1 MRLLLI
7 SLITLFSVAIHA
19 VEVRGYMGT
28 ELRYFSETPWQS
40 EQTDWQAS
48 FVTQP
53 EFYWEL
59 DDSGD
64 NSVTFTPFMRIDS
77 ADNARSHWDVRELKW
92 LHLADN
98 WELEVG
104 AAIVFWGVTESQHL
118 VDVINQT
125 DGIEGINGDDKL
137 GQPMV
142 HFSLIEDWGVFES
155 FILAGFREQ
164 TYAGKNGRL
173 RLPLLVDGD
182 HSQYESSRGQQHID
196 VALRYSHSLS
206 DWDIAF
212 SAFHGTN
219 REPVFQLDSSQQQLT
234 PYYMQMTQVSSDVQ
248 ITQNDWLWKAE
259 WLYRDTQPESYYAA
273 VAGFEY
279 TLIGLFDSDAD
290 LGLLGEYNWDQRQE
304 QASTPYQNDLFVGA
318 RVVLNDED
326 STELL
331 IGVAR
336 DLSYMSYSGRLQ
348 ASKRL
353 GERYKLSLEA
363 WLFHSNEQADPL
375 YYFQHDDMINVNL
388 DYYF

>member
-7 SLITLFSVAIHA
+7 ALITVFSMTIKA
-19 VEVRGYMGT
+19 VEVRGYMGA
-28 ELRYFSETPWQS
+28 ELRYFYEDPWQP

-53 EFYWEL
+53 EFYWDL

-64 NSVTFTPFMRIDS
+64 NSITFTPFLRVDS
-77 ADNARSHWDVRELKW
+77 ADKESSHWDIRELKW

-125 DGIEGINGDDKL
+125 DNIESINGDDKL
-137 GQPMV
+137 GQPMI
-142 HFSLIEDWGVFES
+142 HFSLIEEWGVLES
-155 FILAGFREQ
+155 FILAGFRER
-164 TYAGKNGRL
+164 TYAGKDGRL
-173 RLPLLVDGD
+173 RLPLLVDSD
-182 HSQYESSRGQQHID
+182 NSQYESSRGQQHID
-196 VALRYSHSLS
+196 FAMRYSQSFS
-206 DWDIAF
+206 DWDIGF
-212 SAFHGTN
+212 GVFHGTN
-219 REPVFQLDSSQQQLT
+219 RDPVLNLNSSKQQLT
-234 PYYMQMTQVSSDVQ
+234 PYYMQMTQVSTDIQ
-248 ITQNDWLWKAE
+248 ITQNDWLWKLE
-259 WLYRDTQPESYYAA
+259 WLYRDTKPESFNAT

-279 TLIGLFDSDAD
+279 TLVGLFDSDAD
-290 LGLLGEYNWDQRQE
+290 LGLLSEYNWDQRQE
-304 QASTPYQNDLFVGA
+304 DATTPYQNDLFVGA
-318 RVVLNDED
+318 RIVLNDED
-326 STELL
+326 SSELL

-363 WLFHSNEQADPL
+363 WVFNSNEKADPL
-375 YYFQHDDMINVNL
+375 YYIQNDDMININL